1 MSYRRLARFC
11 SLGAAV
17 VSAVFSGVMMS
28 ITLGPG
34 YLPAAAAVATVAGL
48 LAYVTIWLAWTINR
62 EKLSRRGHR
71 W

>member
-1 MSYRRLARFC
+1 
-11 SLGAAV
+11 
-17 VSAVFSGVMMS
+17 MS